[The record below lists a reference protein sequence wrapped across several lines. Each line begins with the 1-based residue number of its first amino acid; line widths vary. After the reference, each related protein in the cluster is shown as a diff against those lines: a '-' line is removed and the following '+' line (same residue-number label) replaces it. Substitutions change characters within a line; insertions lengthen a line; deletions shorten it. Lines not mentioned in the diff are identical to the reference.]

1 MVIKIKRDN
10 NGLIK
15 PEIIPVFI
23 ILNNKNIHLIFIFER
38 KG

>member
-1 MVIKIKRDN
+1 MVAKIKQGN

-15 PEIIPVFI
+15 PELIPVFI
-23 ILNNKNIHLIFIFER
+23 ILNNKIIHLISVFGC